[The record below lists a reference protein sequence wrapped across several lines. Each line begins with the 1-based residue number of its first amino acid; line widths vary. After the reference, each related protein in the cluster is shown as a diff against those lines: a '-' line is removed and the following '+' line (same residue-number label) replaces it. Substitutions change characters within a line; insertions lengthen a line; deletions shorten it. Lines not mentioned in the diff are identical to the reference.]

1 MTQSKLYSTRR
12 RKEAKKRLDE
22 IIMILIYVHIRAERR
37 MSEIEY
43 IIILITN
50 LLCVYVCVVSTEGN
64 LAIVNKNHNK
74 SRRPSQH
81 WHQV

>member
-1 MTQSKLYSTRR
+1 MAQSKLYST
-12 RKEAKKRLDE
+12 AKKRLGK
-22 IIMILIYVHIRAERR
+22 IIMTLIYVHIRAERR

-64 LAIVNKNHNK
+64 
-74 SRRPSQH
+74 
-81 WHQV
+81 